1 MTQDPQKGEVPPQV
15 LEYLRE
21 HKTVTIATASL
32 SGAPHAATMMYADE
46 GLTLYF
52 CTRPDSRTAQYL
64 EGNPRVAFT
73 IDEYYP
79 DWTKTKGIQG
89 TGDCRQLLDPE
100 EVRHAVQLFRQKFD
114 GLADSADDTS
124 SLRQLCIFRIAP
136 AGVAYINNPAGGA
149 KTPALGMDYHKS
161 LVYSVFRHLPEQQID
176 AITGQ
181 LETVEYESGATI
193 VRQGAPADKFF
204 IIVDG
209 EVTVLRDSGQGEVPV
224 ATLGRGQFFG
234 EIAILQDTPRTA
246 TARAT
251 SPVTLLTMDRSI
263 FRSLVAQSLSTTQD
277 FDRLIRERLT
287 ALGRQTGRP

>member
-1 MTQDPQKGEVPPQV
+1 
-15 LEYLRE
+15 
-21 HKTVTIATASL
+21 
-32 SGAPHAATMMYADE
+32 
-46 GLTLYF
+46 
-52 CTRPDSRTAQYL
+52 
-64 EGNPRVAFT
+64 
-73 IDEYYP
+73 
-79 DWTKTKGIQG
+79 
-89 TGDCRQLLDPE
+89 
-100 EVRHAVQLFRQKFD
+100 
-114 GLADSADDTS
+114 
-124 SLRQLCIFRIAP
+124 
-136 AGVAYINNPAGGA
+136 
-149 KTPALGMDYHKS
+149 MDYHKS
-161 LVYSVFRHLPEQQID
+161 LVYSVFRHLPAQQID
-176 AITGQ
+176 AITAQ